1 MFTHEQV
8 WHGIDRLARERGL
21 TASGLA
27 RRAGLDPTTF
37 NPSKR
42 VTKQRKPRWPST
54 ESGQDPER
62 DRNLARRFRRSHG
75 RSPARLRAG
84 PSHRLRCI
92 AMDQAVRPELFDEAG
107 FPVGAG
113 WDEIDFPN
121 LEDPHAYALE
131 VRGDDFLP
139 TYRDGDL
146 VVVSP
151 TAGVRRRDR
160 IMLQTKAGAIMAGT
174 LLRRTAQRIEIDPW
188 LRIGVAGAAGPRS
201 GVAGASRLG
210 LAVRSMAIGVP
221 LRRPGHASKER
232 AAGKPA
238 AEGTGRHH
246 NVREDIG
253 LIGADLKAPPPRSSR
268 CLSNTANLNEFLTR
282 FVLRVHQEA

>member
-54 ESGQDPER
+54 ESLAKILNATETSLDDFVAFMA
-62 DRNLARRFRRSHG
+62 DR
-75 RSPARLRAG
+75 PRASA
-84 PSHRLRCI
+84 PVPLHRLRCI
-92 AMDQAVRPELFDEAG
+92 AVDQAVRPELFDEAG

-139 TYRDGDL
+139 MYRDGDL

-151 TAGVRRRDR
+151 TTGVRRRDR
-160 IMLQTKAGAIMAGT
+160 IMLQTKAGAVMAGT
-174 LLRRTAQRIEIDPW
+174 LLRRTAQRIEIQ
-188 LRIGVAGAAGPRS
+188 
-201 GVAGASRLG
+201 
-210 LAVRSMAIGVP
+210 P
-221 LRRPGHASKER
+221 LTTDSEPQVL
-232 AAGKPA
+232 P
-238 AEGTGRHH
+238 
-246 NVREDIG
+246 VREVAWLARIVWV
-253 LIGADLKAPPPRSSR
+253 S
-268 CLSNTANLNEFLTR
+268 
-282 FVLRVHQEA
+282 Q

>member
-8 WHGIDRLARERGL
+8 WHGIDRLAHERGL

-37 NPSKR
+37 NRSKR

-54 ESGQDPER
+54 ESLAKILNATETSLDDFVALMADRAR
-62 DRNLARRFRRSHG
+62 DAA
-75 RSPARLRAG
+75 PV

-92 AMDQAVRPELFDEAG
+92 AVDQAVRPELFDEAG
-107 FPVGAG
+107 FPVGPG

-121 LEDPHAYALE
+121 LEDPNAYALE
-131 VRGDDFLP
+131 VRGDHFLP

-160 IMLQTKAGAIMAGT
+160 IMLQTKAGAVMAGA
-174 LLRRTAQRIEIDPW
+174 LLRRTAQRIEIQSLTPDAEPQVLPVRDVAW
-188 LRIGVAGAAGPRS
+188 LARIVWVS
-201 GVAGASRLG
+201 
-210 LAVRSMAIGVP
+210 
-221 LRRPGHASKER
+221 
-232 AAGKPA
+232 
-238 AEGTGRHH
+238 
-246 NVREDIG
+246 
-253 LIGADLKAPPPRSSR
+253 
-268 CLSNTANLNEFLTR
+268 
-282 FVLRVHQEA
+282 Q